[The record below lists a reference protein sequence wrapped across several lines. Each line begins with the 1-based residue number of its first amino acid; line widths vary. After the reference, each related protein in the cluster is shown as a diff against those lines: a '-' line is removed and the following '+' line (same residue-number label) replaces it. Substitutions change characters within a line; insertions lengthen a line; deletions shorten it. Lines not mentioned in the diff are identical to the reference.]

1 LSISE
6 SVRLDFEG
14 DLNPEQLDAV
24 THGEGPQLVLAGAGS
39 GKTRVITYRVA
50 WLVQEMGVD
59 PASIV
64 AVTFTNK
71 AAGEML
77 ERVERLV
84 KIYPLPTF
92 VGTFHRFALRLL
104 RRHASAVGLRNDFAI
119 FDSSDQLSIV
129 KKALKKESLS
139 ESAFTPRAVL
149 ASISSAKNRL
159 LDPPAFEAAAD
170 NFYSRQVAKV
180 YQRYQRD
187 LHASSG
193 VDFDDMLR
201 LAVKLIETKPGLREQ
216 LQQQIRYLLVDEF
229 QDTNHAQM
237 RLVQE
242 ITGST
247 GNLTAV
253 GDEDQGIYRW
263 RGADLNNVLGFE
275 RTFQGATVRTLER
288 NYRSTKNILKVSG
301 DLIEHNQQRHGKR
314 LWTEIQSG
322 SPVEL
327 YRARDDQDEAK
338 WVLNTLEGMRGEI
351 SLRDMSILVRTNA
364 QTRAFE
370 EELNRRGIPYVLV
383 GGVRFYERAE
393 IKDLVAYLRVI
404 RNPQD
409 NFSLSRILN
418 RPARGIGKATQQ
430 ALEEK
435 ASELGGSLWSALN
448 HSELSSLPPRSAK
461 SLGSFRD
468 LIQSLHQESGES
480 PLPVLLEHVVNKTGY
495 MDLYPADD
503 AEMQAKRENIR
514 EFLTAAQEFTEESD
528 WKDEGG
534 LLTAFLDHVALIS
547 DIDEWNKERGVSLMT
562 LHSAKGL
569 EFRTVVVAG
578 LEDGLLPHFNT
589 GNSQEEIEEERRLL
603 YVGMTRAKERLFL
616 STCRRRR
623 IAGRY
628 QDQEESP
635 FLLEVSSED
644 LEISESSELFY
655 DSRTQGAYR
664 FFGRQVP
671 QDMAPIESGDHSVGR
686 GRRVR
691 HPTLGEGVVME
702 LDGDGENAKI
712 TVFFERAGKRKLVA
726 KFANL
731 ELL

>member
-1 LSISE
+1 M
-6 SVRLDFEG
+6 
-14 DLNPEQLDAV
+14 
-24 THGEGPQLVLAGAGS
+24 
-39 GKTRVITYRVA
+39 K
-50 WLVQEMGVD
+50 
-59 PASIV
+59 
-64 AVTFTNK
+64 
-71 AAGEML
+71 
-77 ERVERLV
+77 
-84 KIYPLPTF
+84 
-92 VGTFHRFALRLL
+92 
-104 RRHASAVGLRNDFAI
+104 
-119 FDSSDQLSIV
+119 
-129 KKALKKESLS
+129 
-139 ESAFTPRAVL
+139 
-149 ASISSAKNRL
+149 
-159 LDPPAFEAAAD
+159 
-170 NFYSRQVAKV
+170 
-180 YQRYQRD
+180 
-187 LHASSG
+187 
-193 VDFDDMLR
+193 
-201 LAVKLIETKPGLREQ
+201 
-216 LQQQIRYLLVDEF
+216 
-229 QDTNHAQM
+229 
-237 RLVQE
+237 LVQE
-242 ITGST
+242 ITGSA

-263 RGADLNNVLGFE
+263 RGADLDNVLGFE
-275 RTFQGATVRTLER
+275 STFQGATVRTLER

-301 DLIEHNQQRHGKR
+301 DLIAHNQQRHGKR

-322 SPVEL
+322 SSVEL

-393 IKDLVAYLRVI
+393 IKDLVAYLRVL

-409 NFSLSRILN
+409 NFSLLRILN

-448 HSELSSLPPRSAK
+448 HSELSSFPPRSAK

-468 LIQSLHQESGES
+468 LIGSLHQESGES

-495 MDLYPADD
+495 MDLYPEDD
-503 AEMQAKRENIR
+503 SEMQAKRENIR

-528 WKDEGG
+528 WQDEGG

-616 STCRRRR
+616 TTCRRRR

-635 FLLEVSSED
+635 FLLEVSTED
-644 LEISESSELFY
+644 LQISESSELFY

-664 FFGRQVP
+664 FFGRKVP
-671 QDMAPIESGDHSVGR
+671 QDVAPIDSGDHTVGR

-691 HPTLGEGVVME
+691 HPTLGEGVVMD